1 MSNVF
6 GYSPHQLVFGANPKV
21 PSILT
26 DKTPALEGVTS
37 TQIIADHLNALTAAR
52 KAFVEAESSGKIK
65 RALARKTRPVTSLM
79 FETGDKVFYK
89 RRDSDTWKGPAIV
102 IGKEKSQIFIKHGG
116 TFVRVNPCHLMH
128 TNSEEREEQGEK
140 EELKKL

>member
-1 MSNVF
+1 MKDGKIEDKQVYQFIKEAEEKCKTCTKFKKPKGRPIAWAVNAKNSMSNVF

-26 DKTPALEGVTS
+26 DQTPALEGVTS

-65 RALARKTRPVTSLM
+65 RALARKTRPVTSLI
-79 FETGDKVFYK
+79 FET
-89 RRDSDTWKGPAIV
+89 
-102 IGKEKSQIFIKHGG
+102 
-116 TFVRVNPCHLMH
+116 
-128 TNSEEREEQGEK
+128 
-140 EELKKL
+140 